1 MISAT
6 ASSQSRHVPK
16 WVGMTGFVLLVQL
29 GLIFW
34 FGEREKP
41 VPPVLEPVTMLSLAP
56 DQMAE
61 VPGVGNPTMLVLANR
76 RGFSDAAWMRI
87 PAMDYEVPEWT
98 EEPRLLR
105 LPVEQL
111 TKPFREYVEAN
122 CTKTFEVVGKPEPQF
137 AGDQFI
143 PLASIM
149 ETQSKLTVDGELADR
164 PLKSPLE
171 LKSWPANDILSNSI
185 VRVSVTPE
193 GDVFSQALLS
203 RCGSPEAD
211 AYALNLAKSARFQPL
226 RNGTAKPSGPDA
238 EQWGTLVFHWHTV
251 APPATNS
258 LSAAP

>member
-6 ASSQSRHVPK
+6 APSQSRHFPK

-41 VPPVLEPVTMLSLAP
+41 VPPVVEPVTMLSLAP

-61 VPGVGNPTMLVLANR
+61 VPGVGNPTMLVLPNR

-87 PAMDYEVPEWT
+87 PAMNYEVPEWT

-111 TKPFREYVEAN
+111 TKPFHEYVQAN
-122 CTKTFEVVGKPEPQF
+122 CSKTFEVAGKPEPQF

-143 PLASIM
+143 PLVSIM

-164 PLKSPLE
+164 PLTSALA

-193 GDVFSQALLS
+193 GEVFSQALLS
-203 RCGSPEAD
+203 RCGLPEAD
-211 AYALNLAKSARFQPL
+211 AYALTLAKSARFQPL
-226 RNGTAKPSGPDA
+226 RNRTVKASGPDA
-238 EQWGTLVFHWHTV
+238 EQWGMLVFHWHTV
-251 APPATNS
+251 APPATN
-258 LSAAP
+258 ARATAP